1 MNGAHQYKRRTYDE
15 ARELAMSA
23 VRDRIRDH
31 LPSSL
36 IEEMR
41 GVAIQGGGSVGA
53 DWGQIIGAPP
63 DRRMHYEFN
72 LYEPD
77 SEHPYIKRYFLRAL
91 VSRDRAIDSVW
102 IIWQPPLPYY
112 EPLPP
117 QPERQIP
124 EGYVRL
130 H

>member
-1 MNGAHQYKRRTYDE
+1 
-15 ARELAMSA
+15 MSA

-31 LPSSL
+31 LPSSV